1 MLNKGYQTTD
11 VVSSAV
17 TTKVK
22 GQGFVPINKTKPIN
36 LNKSDLSFYE
46 RQFVIEPNVT
56 YKILDT
62 SGKKKSY
69 FQYIV
74 AFLF

>member
-1 MLNKGYQTTD
+1 
-11 VVSSAV
+11 V

-36 LNKSDLSFYE
+36 YNKSDLSFYQ
-46 RQFVIEPNVT
+46 RQFSVEPNET

-62 SGKKKSY
+62 SGKINSFKMGIFNLNFY
-69 FQYIV
+69 QF
-74 AFLF
+74 